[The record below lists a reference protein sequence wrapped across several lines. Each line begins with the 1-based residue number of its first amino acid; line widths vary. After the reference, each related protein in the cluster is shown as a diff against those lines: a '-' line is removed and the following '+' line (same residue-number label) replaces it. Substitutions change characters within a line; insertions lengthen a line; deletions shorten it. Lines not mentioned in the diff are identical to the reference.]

1 MSSASAIL
9 LALVVLVIGGWA
21 GWHVRHG
28 YGANA
33 DLKVHKNRI
42 PNFRRV
48 RNRSYLNVI
57 LVVVITL
64 LVLRVLA
71 K

>member
-1 MSSASAIL
+1 MGSSAIL

-21 GWHVRHG
+21 GWHVRHA
-28 YGANA
+28 YGASA

-42 PNFRRV
+42 PAFRRV
-48 RNRSYLNVI
+48 RNRSYLTVA
-57 LVVVITL
+57 LVVIVTL
-64 LVLRVLA
+64 LVLRALA

>member
-1 MSSASAIL
+1 MGSSAIL

-21 GWHVRHG
+21 GWHVRHA
-28 YGANA
+28 YGASS

-42 PNFRRV
+42 PAFRRV
-48 RNRSYLNVI
+48 RNRSYLTVA
-57 LVVVITL
+57 LVVAVTL
-64 LVLRVLA
+64 LILRALA

>member
-21 GWHVRHG
+21 GWHVRHA

-42 PNFRRV
+42 PAFRRV
-48 RNRSYLNVI
+48 RNRSFLNVALI
-57 LVVVITL
+57 VVITL
-64 LVLRVLA
+64 LVLRVLM